1 MILIIPLGGT
11 GERFKKNNYKEPKGL
26 IKVLGKPIIFY
37 LLDNL
42 NLQNVDFIYIPY
54 NKEYYNFRFEDL
66 LRHQYPNVN
75 FKFLLLDNNT
85 EGALHTI
92 LLSLQKLNINDCPI
106 ISFDAD
112 NFYNVD
118 IISKWKGENKVF
130 VFEDKSNNKL
140 PIYSYAEH
148 TNLTVTNIKE
158 KEVISDF
165 ACTGC
170 YGFNS
175 YKLLLK
181 YSKILMDNNK
191 KQNNEFYIS
200 GVIKLM
206 TTHNINFKLEI
217 INKNNWICL
226 GTPLQIRMFCNNYPK
241 ISCNENKILIKN
253 MRICFDFDNTLVTFP
268 KVKGDYTTVQ
278 PIQKN
283 IDYLKYLKN
292 FNNTIIIYTA
302 RRMRSTNGNIG
313 KVNAEVGK
321 ITFETLDKFD
331 IPYDEIY
338 FGKPH
343 ADVYIDDLGI
353 SCFDNL
359 EKHLG
364 FYYDKIKPRD
374 FNNIDSNSI
383 NTIKKTGSDLDGE
396 IYYYLNIPKNL
407 KDLFPFIINH
417 DKNMYELEKI
427 YGIPCITLYL
437 EELLSEKILI
447 NIMNSIK
454 RIQNENTTFVN
465 TNINIYENYAKKLKE
480 RYENFDYT
488 PFAKSDKLYTE
499 LYNNLSNY
507 EKENKG
513 VLKIIHGDPVLS
525 NIIINEYNKIKFID
539 MRGKVGKTLT
549 ICGDWLYDW
558 AKLYQSF
565 IGYDEILENKTI
577 DKEYKN
583 NIISIFTNYFIELYS
598 EEDMK
603 NLKLITKS
611 LLFTLI
617 PLHNNEKCIKYYNL
631 SCDIII

>member
-11 GERFKKNNYKEPKGL
+11 GERFKKNNYKKPKAL

-42 NLQNVDFIYIPY
+42 NLQNIDFIYIPY

-75 FKFLLLDNNT
+75 FKFLLLENNT

-92 LLSLQKLNINDCPI
+92 LLSLQKLNIDDCPI

-148 TNLTVTNIKE
+148 TNLNLTNIKE

-268 KVKGDYTTVQ
+268 KVKGDYTSVQ

-338 FGKPH
+338 FGKPY

-374 FNNIDSNSI
+374 FNNIDFNSI

-488 PFAKSDKLYTE
+488 QFANSDKLYTE

-507 EKENKG
+507 ERENKG

-558 AKLYQSF
+558 AKLYQSI

-577 DKEYKN
+577 NKEYKN